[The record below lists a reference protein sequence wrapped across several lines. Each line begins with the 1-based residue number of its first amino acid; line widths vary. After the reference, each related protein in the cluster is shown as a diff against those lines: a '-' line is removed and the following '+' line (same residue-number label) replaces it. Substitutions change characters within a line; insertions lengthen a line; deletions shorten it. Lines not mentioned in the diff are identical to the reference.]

1 MGHSCQVP
9 AIPST
14 RKVTFYGV
22 SELGHKIIIIVKDSD
37 SCPPGPVSDGCTRY
51 TTQRDRERQCETERG
66 GVYESGGLQ
75 GLTHTSVY
83 IKKRTQTHFQ
93 RAMNQWHGRFSGCSE
108 YVGLH
113 CRAWYMPAAGVLT
126 VACAVLKPTR
136 GIFRHTIV
144 NVIVQH
150 NR

>member
-1 MGHSCQVP
+1 M
-9 AIPST
+9 
-14 RKVTFYGV
+14 

-83 IKKRTQTHFQ
+83 IKKTYPDP
-93 RAMNQWHGRFSGCSE
+93 FSTSYE
-108 YVGLH
+108 SV
-113 CRAWYMPAAGVLT
+113 AW
-126 VACAVLKPTR
+126 
-136 GIFRHTIV
+136 TI
-144 NVIVQH
+144 
-150 NR
+150 